1 MRIQQGP
8 HICIIIDHFRVIGD
22 GLILCD
28 MIDTKTL
35 ELLIVLSFAKR
46 FVVGL
51 LLLLLGTG
59 QSPHCWET
67 SQELETCGRIQIR
80 AERGTVER

>member
-8 HICIIIDHFRVIGD
+8 HICIIIYHFRVIGD
-22 GLILCD
+22 CLLLCD
-28 MIDTKTL
+28 MIDTKTP
-35 ELLIVLSFAKR
+35 LLIVLFKER
-46 FVVGL
+46 FVVGP
-51 LLLLLGTG
+51 LLLLLGPG
-59 QSPHCWET
+59 QSPNCWET

>member
-1 MRIQQGP
+1 
-8 HICIIIDHFRVIGD
+8 
-22 GLILCD
+22 

-51 LLLLLGTG
+51 LLLLLGPG

>member
-8 HICIIIDHFRVIGD
+8 HICIIIYHFRVIGD
-22 GLILCD
+22 GLILCG
-28 MIDTKTL
+28 MIDTKTP
-35 ELLIVLSFAKR
+35 LLIVLSFEER
-46 FVVGL
+46 FVVGPL
-51 LLLLLGTG
+51 VLLLGPG
-59 QSPHCWET
+59 QSPNCWET

>member
-8 HICIIIDHFRVIGD
+8 HICIIIYHFRVIGD
-22 GLILCD
+22 RLLLCD
-28 MIDTKTL
+28 MIDTKTP
-35 ELLIVLSFAKR
+35 LLIVLSFEER
-46 FVVGL
+46 FVVGPL
-51 LLLLLGTG
+51 VLLLGPG
-59 QSPHCWET
+59 QSPNCWET